1 MHTDKSFNIRYK
13 DLGQT
18 EEKKEVASS
27 ISGQAEVK
35 ESALS
40 TWKMKRG
47 PRQQQRQKDE
57 LEAFTTCSTIETE
70 NPRLWWIQH
79 QKDYPQLSRMALD
92 LLAIPAMSSE
102 VERVFSSTGMMVT
115 DRRNR
120 LKEDVIEAVECMKS
134 WGADSGIVSFK
145 DTKQVHTM
153 LEQLAGKSKG
163 KVRQSSTT
171 CE

>member
-1 MHTDKSFNIRYK
+1 MWIGSSMHDRYK
-13 DLGQT
+13 SLGQGLPD
-18 EEKKEVASS
+18 ENKDMCAS
-27 ISGQAEVK
+27 IQPEVK

-40 TWKMKRG
+40 TWKMKRV
-47 PRQQQRQKDE
+47 PRPRCKDE
-57 LEAFTTCSTIETE
+57 LEQFTTSSTVDTE

-92 LLAIPAMSSE
+92 LLAIPAISSE

-134 WGADSGIVSFK
+134 WGVDTGIVAFK
-145 DTKQVHTM
+145 DTKQVQLM
-153 LEQLAGKSKG
+153 LEQLEEKH
-163 KVRQSSTT
+163 RH
-171 CE
+171 